1 MADRPDH
8 DLATELERSQ
18 NSYIAKM
25 SDGHNSI
32 IVRSKDDELAECYRL
47 MGAAAARLRQLTDET
62 PFVTKYVRVPDE
74 RDELRRQ
81 LDTLR
86 NAIAAHQDCC
96 LTDFW
101 PELRDG
107 DQRPPGDLLVSLDPD
122 GVAARLLGGDA

>member
-47 MGAAAARLRQLTDET
+47 MGAAAARLRQLTDDNERLRELAGFLIDACAT
-62 PFVTKYVRVPDE
+62 HRIDVPINSS
-74 RDELRRQ
+74 L
-81 LDTLR
+81 LDL
-86 NAIAAHQDCC
+86 AADIA
-96 LTDFW
+96 
-101 PELRDG
+101 G
-107 DQRPPGDLLVSLDPD
+107 G
-122 GVAARLLGGDA
+122 GVAAAVGDSEEGRDEQ